1 MAALHTLIL
10 TQSEA
15 LSSILAATLRED
27 GIRETHQART
37 LRDALGLMRLY
48 PIDFVICDR
57 VVGGQQ
63 MENVLP
69 LLREN
74 ATFGD
79 FETILLTGD
88 VDAGLQ
94 DICRQ
99 SGIDEVIIKPMSPR
113 FIAERLAVRAGSAR
127 SRASANRPRVD
138 WTCLPTSAN
147 VLPFAGPLDRS
158 VRS

>member
-27 GIRETHQART
+27 GARETHQART
-37 LRDALGLMRLY
+37 LRNALGLVRLF

-57 VVGGQQ
+57 VVGGQR
-63 MENVLP
+63 MENILP

-74 ATFGD
+74 AVHGS
-79 FETILLTGD
+79 FETILLTND

-99 SGIDEVIIKPMSPR
+99 TGIDEVIIKPMSPR
-113 FIAERLAVRAGSAR
+113 FISERLAVRARSAR
-127 SRASANRPRVD
+127 VRTYENARRVGWSGMPVTSNVVPFHNSLD
-138 WTCLPTSAN
+138 GSVPT
-147 VLPFAGPLDRS
+147 
-158 VRS
+158 